1 MFARTYLPTYCEIQ
15 QNALKFDNIFG
26 IIKFNVISGAATYL
40 PTYLGRCKS
49 KTDVR
54 QRHYYFLLIIIVP
67 HD

>member
-15 QNALKFDNIFG
+15 PNALKFDNIFG
-26 IIKFNVISGAATYL
+26 IIKFNVISGAATNL
-40 PTYLGRCKS
+40 PTYLGRYKS

-54 QRHYYFLLIIIVP
+54 QRHYFLLIIIVP